1 MPQIINTNIASL
13 NAQRNLNMSQGSL
26 QVSLQR
32 LSSGLRVNSSKDD
45 AAGLAVASR
54 METQSRGM
62 TVAIRNASDGLSLAQ
77 VAEGGLGL
85 LTQHLQRM
93 RELAVQSANGI
104 YTSADRSLL
113 NAEFFQLASEVTR
126 VIQSTDFNGKKVLNG
141 SASNLIFQIGAG
153 TSATNRIT
161 INISNLS
168 AAAGVSAVA
177 GLSIGGGTPGAAISA
192 MSVITLALNSINDM
206 RARLGAVQS
215 RFDGVI
221 SLLQSSRENQDAAR
235 SRIMDADYAAET
247 ANLTRSQILQQ
258 AGVAMLAQA
267 NALPNNVLSLL
278 RG

>member
-13 NAQRNLNMSQGSL
+13 NAQRNLNMSQSSL

-62 TVAIRNASDGLSLAQ
+62 SVAIRNASDGLSLAQ

-168 AAAGVSAVA
+168 AAAGVSAIA
-177 GLSIGGGTPGAAISA
+177 ALSIGGGTAGPAISA

-247 ANLTRSQILQQ
+247 ANLTRAQILQQ